1 MLLLGIHCWYYWPF
15 LSDDALISLRYADR
29 LVDGLGLTWT
39 AGEQVE
45 GYSNLLWVLLT
56 AGLHSLGMD
65 LIVAARMLGI
75 LGTALVVGALI
86 FGNKGDT
93 PGTLKWRGLAAAVF
107 VSSGPVAIWTIG
119 GLETMLYAGL
129 LAIAIVFS
137 IRLIQ
142 ENHRPTV
149 FWLSLVLGLLCLTRP
164 DGPLLCV
171 AIMSSILL
179 GRRFGSKKLRISWA
193 LLLVIPIFPFLFY
206 GAQLLFRLRYY
217 GEWLPNTA
225 LVKLSPSGYH
235 LLVGGKYILKF
246 LATMSMV
253 ILLGIIPFFRRR
265 KKLLQF
271 PSFYPLVLI
280 SMLWGTYVLMIGGD
294 YFPGFRQALPLIVVI
309 AFAYREI
316 NDSWFRTT
324 ITPWMLKG
332 GMFLFLLCLIL
343 TQSFFP
349 ENDRAKAERWEWDS
363 QVLAYALTD
372 QYGDRN
378 PLIAVTAAGSI
389 PYWTGF
395 EAIDLHGLND
405 YYLPRHKP
413 DNYENTR
420 VGHGLSDPAYVLS
433 RQPDIVIFDAGNPDP
448 PMGPGRDLLDTPA
461 FREQYLPVEIT
472 GTVPYEYRGTVW
484 IRSGF

>member
-1 MLLLGIHCWYYWPF
+1 M
-15 LSDDALISLRYADR
+15 
-29 LVDGLGLTWT
+29 
-39 AGEQVE
+39 E

-65 LIVAARMLGI
+65 LVVAARI
-75 LGTALVVGALI
+75 LGFLGSSLVIGALL
-86 FGNKGDT
+86 FGNQSKEAGS
-93 PGTLKWRGLAAAVF
+93 LQFRGLAVGIF
-107 VSSGPVAIWTIG
+107 VCSGPVAIWTTG
-119 GLETMLYAGL
+119 GLETMLFAGL
-129 LAIAIVFS
+129 LAIAIVLS

-142 ENHRPTV
+142 ENHSAI
-149 FWLSLVLGLLCLTRP
+149 WLSLVLGLLCITRP

-171 AIMSSILL
+171 AIAVSILP
-179 GRRFGSKKLRISWA
+179 GRYFSPNALSIPLKLLIW
-193 LLLVIPIFPFLFY
+193 IPVLPILFY
-206 GAQLLFRLRYY
+206 GGQLLFRLSYY

-235 LLVGGKYILKF
+235 FLVGGKYILKF
-246 LATMSMV
+246 LATMSIV
-253 ILLGIIPFFRRR
+253 ILVGIILFFRRR
-265 KKLLQF
+265 KKLSQF
-271 PSFYPLVLI
+271 PSFYPLFLI
-280 SMLWGTYVLMIGGD
+280 SMLWGAYVLMIGGD

-309 AFAYREI
+309 AFSYREI
-316 NDSWFRTT
+316 SDSWFRTR
-324 ITPWMLKG
+324 ISPWILKG
-332 GMFLFLLCLIL
+332 GMIIFLLCLIL

-363 QVLAYALTD
+363 QVLANALTD

-395 EAIDLHGLND
+395 DAIDLHGLND

-413 DNYENTR
+413 ENYENTR
-420 VGHGLSDPAYVLS
+420 VGHGLSDPAYVLA

-461 FREQYLPVEIT
+461 FREQYQPVEIT
-472 GTVPYEYRGTVW
+472 GTVPYEYKGTVW